1 MIEIQ
6 VTGSQAVRANM
17 ARIGTVLT
25 QQALAETAVKVEDY
39 IEGEAGKHHQTGAL
53 VRSIYK
59 AKIPEGWFIG
69 HDLRTAK
76 HALFFQFGTGLHG
89 PRGQKYEI
97 RAKNKRALHYE
108 SGGVFWFWFGP
119 KSPQE
124 QATIRKWVRKE
135 SGDNARVMF
144 RWPQHPGIKKDA
156 WLERAAALTPKIF
169 EQQIAAKLKA
179 L

>member
-59 AKIPEGWFIG
+59 AKAPNGWEIG
-69 HDLRTAK
+69 HDLQHAP
-76 HALFFQFGTGLHG
+76 HALFVHWGTKPHT
-89 PRGQKYEI
+89 I
-97 RAKNKRALHYE
+97 RPKNKQTL
-108 SGGVFWFWFGP
+108 
-119 KSPQE
+119 
-124 QATIRKWVRKE
+124 
-135 SGDNARVMF
+135 
-144 RWPQHPGIKKDA
+144 RWPVGGKFIFAKEVHHPGTKPDK
-156 WLERAAALTPKIF
+156 WLERAAALAPKIF